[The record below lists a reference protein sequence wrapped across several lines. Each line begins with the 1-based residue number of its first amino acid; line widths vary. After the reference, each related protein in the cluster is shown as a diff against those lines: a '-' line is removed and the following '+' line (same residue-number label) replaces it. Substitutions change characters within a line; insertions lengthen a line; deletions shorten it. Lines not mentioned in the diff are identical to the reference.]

1 MACEARPVA
10 GVILVTGTDA
20 ASNAPAVFRV
30 DQATGAQAIVSS
42 GGAFISPVG
51 IAVEANG
58 SIVVADNGA
67 VAGRGKVIRVDPVTG
82 AQTIVSSGGLFVRPF
97 DIAVEAS
104 GDLLVVD
111 AFASARGGVIRVDP
125 GTGTQTMLSI
135 GEIQASTT
143 PLRAVGIALE
153 TDGHILVAEQGLAGG
168 ADGGRVVRVDR
179 ASGARTV
186 VSSGGDFVSP
196 IGIAVEAG
204 GTIVVADAN
213 AFGSPDD
220 LVNDG
225 GVIRVDSVT
234 GTQTKVSSGGGF
246 VSPRGIAVEAGGG
259 ILVTDSEAF
268 GGVGGVIRVDPAT
281 GSHTTLVFGGAVH
294 LRQLTVV
301 PASGS

>member
-30 DQATGAQAIVSS
+30 DQATGAQAILSS

-82 AQTIVSSGGLFVRPF
+82 AQTIVSTGGLFVRPF

-153 TDGHILVAEQGLAGG
+153 TDGHILVAEQGLGG
-168 ADGGRVVRVDR
+168 AVAGRVVRIHR

-186 VSSGGDFVSP
+186 VSSGGAFVSP

-259 ILVTDSEAF
+259 ILVTDGEAF
-268 GGVGGVIRVDPAT
+268 GGVGGVICVDPAT
-281 GSHTTLVFGGAVH
+281 GSHTTLVSGGAVRH